1 MKKLGKY
8 EVLGELGH
16 GAMGVVYRARD
27 PIINRLVALK
37 TITTGVAEDPNL
49 LHRFYREAQ
58 SAGGLQH
65 PNIVTIYDMGE
76 AGELPYIAMELVE
89 GENLEQVIVRRA
101 PLPIS
106 LKLVYAMQAC
116 RAFDYA
122 HKRGIIHRDI
132 KPGNVMINRDGV
144 VKVVDFGIA
153 RVMEASRTQTGML
166 IGTFAYMSPEQYHG
180 EHADERSD
188 IWSFGVL
195 MYELL
200 AYERPFTGATPAS
213 LMHSIC
219 NQEPLA
225 LNQVLPDC
233 PPELEIVV
241 SRVLRKVPGDRYQSM
256 EDLLLELDP
265 ICKKLQAQAVIELVV
280 QSRQHADQGDFTEA
294 RDLVRQALQIDSG
307 NQHARTLLEK
317 VNAELKRL
325 QVRPKVQQFVEKGQA
340 LLEEGKTQE
349 AKSAADSALQLDSNF
364 EPAQELQR
372 LVQNELVKAQLV
384 ANWLQ
389 VSQKHLAEGMPEEA
403 EVLVARVLE
412 VEPSNKQA
420 LALQQQVLKEKAER
434 QRRLALLE
442 SIQNA
447 RSLWTQQN
455 YGECIRLLVDLS
467 KEFPGEDEVTRLLE
481 TVRED
486 QAEQQK
492 QQALLESRNLLAGRH
507 YEESVTLLTNLRK
520 QFPRDEEILRLLE
533 DVRKD
538 QSNER
543 RLHGLAE
550 AKSALA
556 AGRHD
561 ECLSLLNALRT
572 EFPDAEEITGL
583 IEDARRD
590 QVEQHRQRGMAKA
603 RVMLASRAFEECS
616 TFVKALQEEFPE
628 DEEIPRLLEAARA
641 GQTEHRRQE
650 GMAKARKLL
659 DARSFEECITFL
671 TSLTKEFPNDEE
683 TTKLLQA
690 VRLEQAEQHKRQRL
704 TEVRS
709 LLASRNYEKAL
720 SLLASLQNEFP
731 EEDDYR
737 KLLDSAL
744 KDQAEHH
751 KRAGVAEARNLL
763 ASRQYADSI
772 TLLNRLRTDF
782 PGETEIAKLLETA
795 REDWAEQQKQQKLAE
810 ARALLAA
817 QRFAEAL
824 ALLDALVS
832 AYPKDAGVIKLRSL
846 VQREQEKHAQAERMQ
861 REIEA
866 LRKLMNERRYPEV
879 ISRTKVLLNEF
890 PGEAAL
896 TRLSE
901 FASSQQ
907 AQIESELL
915 LGKAVCET
923 RALFDANS
931 FEEAIRMAQSAL
943 KTSPDNPDLLD
954 LVRRAKTQQKK
965 QETRQ
970 RIEQRIREIRVKIN
984 REKFSEAIDLAKQT
998 LVTYG
1003 PDTDLTQLL
1012 NSAQVEFEARERKR
1026 EQERSLE
1033 TIRSL
1038 VECGNLDEASRTLEL
1053 ALDTHVLEPFDS
1065 RVQHVAQEIKDAASP
1080 ATQPRDSRVPSIPSN
1095 FAKEYAFQQGLPEL
1109 FTPPP
1114 AVKEPAIETPATED
1128 AAVQPTRPPQ
1138 PSVPAL
1144 HSPVNSGTAP
1154 SSPALPDPAV
1164 NENEIAAKS
1173 EDVVIPHQTET
1184 QEQVP
1189 SVSTLS
1195 TSPKLHPS
1203 PVPAWRKPGLV
1214 VLGGIVVA
1222 VAVWAGIHFSTSKP
1236 APVVVPEAS
1245 SQPRVTKPE
1254 IDPLE
1259 TRQREAIS
1267 SADQLIAANDLE
1279 GAMRTLQQAASLN
1292 GPLTTDIQ
1300 KKLVSIEES
1309 MKDASVRQLRQ
1320 REELLWQQAKNREA
1334 SGRYKD
1340 AENELRQILALPAGG
1355 VRRDDAQRYLDTV
1368 IPQHQL
1374 RDRLLAQARQDLKQ
1388 GDFRSARQ
1396 VAAQIQQNGADSSQ
1410 LTIEIDQTEQAQ
1422 LSQWESQF
1430 NQLKQGE
1437 DDAAV
1442 QRLKALEP
1450 KFQSL
1455 ASEGGP
1461 RAGEAQSYVNSISN
1475 AIAEVQTRA
1484 QNKIAD
1490 KEFQLTVQKYQQAL
1504 TANDKNALAGIRSD
1518 FQSITQRGGPHADE
1532 ARKYANDIG
1541 AKLDALNVPP
1551 PLAPVTP
1558 PVKSSETVTSAPPD
1572 NDAAVRAVVQR
1583 YAQAFERRDAN
1594 ALRQIWPNMG
1604 GRYARYKSS
1613 FELASSIRMNVAIDS
1628 VQISTDE
1635 ATAIIT
1641 GQVFQEYTPK
1651 GGKMNSRNDRA
1662 VFHLAKS
1669 NGVWVITDIK

>member
-1 MKKLGKY
+1 LNRLGKY

-49 LHRFYREAQ
+49 LQRFYREAQ

-76 AGELPYIAMELVE
+76 AGEIPYIAMELVE
-89 GENLEQVIVRRA
+89 GENLDQVIARRA
-101 PLPIS
+101 PFTIS
-106 LKLVYAMQAC
+106 LKLGYVLQAC

-132 KPGNVMINRDGV
+132 KPGNIMINRDGI

-200 AYERPFTGATPAS
+200 AYQRPFTGATPAS

-219 NQEPLA
+219 NHEPSP

-241 SRVLRKVPGDRYQSM
+241 TRALRKAPGDRYQSM

-265 ICKKLQAQAVIELVV
+265 TCKKLQAQAVVELVV
-280 QSRQHADQGDFTEA
+280 QSRQSVDKGDFTEA
-294 RDLVRQALQIDSG
+294 RDLLRQALQIDSG
-307 NQHARTLLEK
+307 NQHARSLLEK

-325 QVRPKVQQFVEKGQA
+325 QVRPKVQQFVEKGQV
-340 LLEEGKTQE
+340 LLDEGKTQE

-364 EPAQELQR
+364 EPAQRLQR
-372 LVQNELVKAQLV
+372 LVQNELDKAQLV
-384 ANWLQ
+384 ANWLRA
-389 VSQKHLAEGMPEEA
+389 SQKHLAEGMPEEA
-403 EVLVARVLE
+403 EVLVGRVLE

-420 LALQQQVLKEKAER
+420 LTLQQQVLREKAER
-434 QRRLALLE
+434 QRRLELLE
-442 SIQNA
+442 GIQNA

-455 YGECIRLLVDLS
+455 YGQCIQLLVDLS
-467 KEFPGEDEVTRLLE
+467 EEFPGEDEVARLLE

-507 YEESVTLLTNLRK
+507 YEESLALLTNLQK

-538 QSNER
+538 QSDER
-543 RLHGLAE
+543 RLQGLAE
-550 AKSALA
+550 ARGVLA
-556 AGRHD
+556 VGRHD
-561 ECLSLLNALRT
+561 ECISLLNALRT
-572 EFPDAEEITGL
+572 EFPYEEEITEL
-583 IEDARRD
+583 LEDARRD
-590 QVEQHRQRGMAKA
+590 QLEQHRQRGMAKA
-603 RVMLASRAFEECS
+603 RKLLASRAFEECA
-616 TFVKALQEEFPE
+616 TFLGALQEEFPE
-628 DEEIPRLLEAARA
+628 DEEIPRLLEAVRG
-641 GQTEHRRQE
+641 GQTEQRRQQ
-650 GMAKARKLL
+650 GVAKARKLL
-659 DARSFEECITFL
+659 DGRSFEECITLL

-704 TEVRS
+704 AEVRS
-709 LLASRNYEKAL
+709 LLASRDYEKAL

-737 KLLDSAL
+737 KSLDSAL
-744 KDQAEHH
+744 RDQAEHH
-751 KRAGVAEARNLL
+751 KREGVAEARNLL

-772 TLLNRLRTDF
+772 TLLNRLQTDF
-782 PGETEIAKLLETA
+782 PGETEITKLIETA
-795 REDWAEQQKQQKLAE
+795 REDWAEQQKQQKLAD
-810 ARALLAA
+810 ARAHLAA

-824 ALLDALVS
+824 ALLNALVS
-832 AYPKDAGVIKLRSL
+832 AHPKDAGVIKLRAL
-846 VQREQEKHAQAERMQ
+846 VQREQEKHAQTERMQ

-866 LRKLMNERRYPEV
+866 LRKLTNERKYPDV
-879 ISRTKVLLNEF
+879 ISRAKVLLNEF
-890 PGEAAL
+890 PGDTAL

-915 LGKAVCET
+915 IRNAVGET
-923 RALFDANS
+923 RALFDANR
-931 FEEAIRMAQSAL
+931 FEEAIRMAQSGL
-943 KTSPDNPDLLD
+943 KTLPDNPDLLD
-954 LVRRAKTQQKK
+954 LLRRAKTQQKK
-965 QETRQ
+965 LETRQ

-984 REKFSEAIDLAKQT
+984 REKFSEAIDLAQQT

-1038 VECGNLDEASRTLEL
+1038 VQCGNLDEASRTLEL

-1065 RVQHVAQEIKDAASP
+1065 RVQHVSQEIKDAVSP
-1080 ATQPRDSRVPSIPSN
+1080 AMESRASGVPSPPN
-1095 FAKEYAFQQGLPEL
+1095 FATEYAFQQSAPEL

-1114 AVKEPAIETPATED
+1114 NEKDAAIETPTTEE
-1128 AAVQPTRPPQ
+1128 AVVQPTHPPQ
-1138 PSVPAL
+1138 PSAPAL
-1144 HSPVNSGTAP
+1144 DSPVNPTAAP
-1154 SSPALPDPAV
+1154 WSSDSAV
-1164 NENEIAAKS
+1164 KENESAAGS
-1173 EDVVIPHQTET
+1173 QDVVVPLQTET
-1184 QEQVP
+1184 KGQVP
-1189 SVSTLS
+1189 SVTAPSAA
-1195 TSPKLHPS
+1195 PKLRPS
-1203 PVPAWRKPGLV
+1203 PVPAWRKTSLVALAGL
-1214 VLGGIVVA
+1214 GVA

-1236 APVVVPEAS
+1236 APVVVPEAM
-1245 SQPRVTKPE
+1245 SQPRVTTPG

-1259 TRQREAIS
+1259 IKQRDAIN

-1279 GAMRTLQQAASLN
+1279 TAMRTLQQAASLN

-1300 KKLVSIEES
+1300 KKLVGIEES

-1320 REELLWQQAKNREA
+1320 REELLWQQAKKREA

-1340 AENELRQILALPAGG
+1340 AENELRQIMALPAGG

-1410 LTIEIDQTEQAQ
+1410 LTIEIDQLEQAL

-1442 QRLKALEP
+1442 QKLKALEP

-1455 ASEGGP
+1455 AGAGGP

-1475 AIAEVQTRA
+1475 AITEVQTRA
-1484 QNKIAD
+1484 QNKITE

-1504 TANDKNALAGIRSD
+1504 TTNDKNALAGIRSD
-1518 FQSITQRGGPHADE
+1518 FQSIIQRGGPHAEE

-1551 PLAPVTP
+1551 PAVPLTP
-1558 PVKSSETVTSAPPD
+1558 PVKSSETVTPAPPD

-1594 ALRQIWPNMG
+1594 ALRQVWPNMG
-1604 GRYARYKSS
+1604 ERYARYKSS

-1628 VQISTDE
+1628 VQISTDGT
-1635 ATAIIT
+1635 TAVIT
-1641 GQVFQEYTPK
+1641 GRVSQEYTPK
-1651 GGKMNSRNDRA
+1651 GAKMNSRNDRA
-1662 VFHLAKS
+1662 VFRLAKS

>member
-1 MKKLGKY
+1 
-8 EVLGELGH
+8 
-16 GAMGVVYRARD
+16 MGVVYRARD

-233 PPELEIVV
+233 PPELEVVV
-241 SRVLRKVPGDRYQSM
+241 SRVLRKVPGDRHQSM

-265 ICKKLQAQAVIELVV
+265 ICKRLQAQAVIELVA
-280 QSRQHADQGDFTEA
+280 QSRQSVEQGDFTEA

-372 LVQNELVKAQLV
+372 LVQKELVKAQLV

-389 VSQKHLAEGMPEEA
+389 ASQKHLAEGMPEEA

-412 VEPSNKQA
+412 TEPSNKQA

-434 QRRLALLE
+434 QRRLELLQ
-442 SIQNA
+442 SIRNA

-507 YEESVTLLTNLRK
+507 YEESVALLTNLRK

-561 ECLSLLNALRT
+561 ECISLLNALRT
-572 EFPDAEEITGL
+572 EFPDAAEISGL
-583 IEDARRD
+583 LEDARRD

-616 TFVKALQEEFPE
+616 IFVKALREEFPE

-641 GQTEHRRQE
+641 GQTEQRRQE
-650 GMAKARKLL
+650 GVARARKLL

-683 TTKLLQA
+683 TTKLLQV
-690 VRLEQAEQHKRQRL
+690 VRLEQAEQHKRQQL
-704 TEVRS
+704 SGVRS
-709 LLASRNYEKAL
+709 LLATRSYEKAF
-720 SLLASLQNEFP
+720 SLLASLQSEFP

-751 KRAGVAEARNLL
+751 KREGVAEARNLL
-763 ASRQYADSI
+763 ASRQYTDSI
-772 TLLNRLRTDF
+772 TLLNRLQTDF

-795 REDWAEQQKQQKLAE
+795 REDWAEQQKQQKLAD

-824 ALLDALVS
+824 TLLDPLVS
-832 AYPKDAGVIKLRSL
+832 AHPKDAGVVKLRSL
-846 VQREQEKHAQAERMQ
+846 VQREQEKHAQTERMQ

-866 LRKLMNERRYPEV
+866 LRKLMNERQYPDV
-879 ISRTKVLLNEF
+879 ISRTKALLNEF

-907 AQIESELL
+907 AQLESELL
-915 LGKAVCET
+915 LRKAVCET
-923 RALFDANS
+923 RALFDVNR

-965 QETRQ
+965 LETRQ

-1053 ALDTHVLEPFDS
+1053 ALGTHVLEPFDS
-1065 RVQHVAQEIKDAASP
+1065 RVQHISQEIKDAASP
-1080 ATQPRDSRVPSIPSN
+1080 AVEPRDSRVPSTPSS

-1114 AVKEPAIETPATED
+1114 AVNDAAIETPATED
-1128 AAVQPTRPPQ
+1128 PAPTRPPQ

-1144 HSPVNSGTAP
+1144 QSPVTSGTAP
-1154 SSPALPDPAV
+1154 SSSARTDPV
-1164 NENEIAAKS
+1164 LNENETAVTS
-1173 EDVVIPHQTET
+1173 EDVVIPYQTET
-1184 QEQVP
+1184 QAQAP

-1195 TSPKLHPS
+1195 TSPKLPPG
-1203 PVPAWRKPGLV
+1203 PVAAWRKTSLV
-1214 VLGGIVVA
+1214 VLGGLVVA

-1236 APVVVPEAS
+1236 APVLVPEAT
-1245 SQPRVTKPE
+1245 SQPHVTKPK

-1259 TRQREAIS
+1259 IKQREAIS
-1267 SADQLIAANDLE
+1267 SADQLVAANDLD
-1279 GAMRTLQQAASLN
+1279 GAKRTLQQAASLN

-1300 KKLVSIEES
+1300 KKLLGIEES
-1309 MKDASVRQLRQ
+1309 MKDANIRQLRQ

-1374 RDRLLAQARQDLKQ
+1374 RDRLLVQARQDLKQ

-1396 VAAQIQQNGADSSQ
+1396 VAAQMQQNGADASQ

-1430 NQLKQGE
+1430 NQLKQGD

-1455 ASEGGP
+1455 AGEGGP
-1461 RAGEAQSYVNSISN
+1461 RAGEAQSYVNSISS
-1475 AIAEVQTRA
+1475 AITEVQTRA
-1484 QNKIAD
+1484 QNKITD

-1504 TANDKNALAGIRSD
+1504 TANDKNALAGVRSD
-1518 FQSITQRGGPHADE
+1518 FQSITQRGGPHAEE
-1532 ARKYANDIG
+1532 ARKYASDIG
-1541 AKLDALNVPP
+1541 AKLDAFNVPP
-1551 PLAPVTP
+1551 PLAPVP
-1558 PVKSSETVTSAPPD
+1558 PPMKSSESVTPAPPD

-1583 YAQAFERRDAN
+1583 YVQAFERRDAN

-1604 GRYARYKSS
+1604 ERYARYKSS

-1628 VQISTDE
+1628 VQISTDG

-1651 GGKMNSRNDRA
+1651 GAKMNSRNDRA
-1662 VFHLAKS
+1662 VFRLAKS

>member
-1 MKKLGKY
+1 LKKLGKY

-27 PIINRLVALK
+27 PVINRLVALK

-49 LHRFYREAQ
+49 LQRFYREAQ

-101 PLPIS
+101 PFPIS
-106 LKLVYAMQAC
+106 LKLVYTMQAC

-132 KPGNVMINRDGV
+132 KPGNVMINRDGI

-200 AYERPFTGATPAS
+200 AYQRPFTGATPAS

-219 NQEPLA
+219 NQEPSP

-241 SRVLRKVPGDRYQSM
+241 SRVLRKAPGDRYQSM

-265 ICKKLQAQAVIELVV
+265 ICKKLQAQAVVELVV
-280 QSRQHADQGDFTEA
+280 QSRQRVEQGEFTEA
-294 RDLVRQALQIDSG
+294 RDLLRQTLQIDSG
-307 NQHARTLLEK
+307 NQHARSLLEK
-317 VNAELKRL
+317 VNGELKRL
-325 QVRPKVQQFVEKGQA
+325 QVRPKVEQFVEKGRA
-340 LLEEGKTQE
+340 LLDEGKTQE

-364 EPAQELQR
+364 APAQELQR
-372 LVQNELVKAQLV
+372 LVRNELDKAQRV
-384 ANWLQ
+384 ADWLQ
-389 VSQKHLAEGMPEEA
+389 ASKKHLAEGMPEEA
-403 EVLVARVLE
+403 EILVDRVLE
-412 VEPSNKQA
+412 IEPSNKQA
-420 LALQQQVLKEKAER
+420 LALQQQVLREKAER
-434 QRRLALLE
+434 QRRLELLE
-442 SIQNA
+442 GTQNA

-455 YGECIRLLVDLS
+455 YGACIQLLVTLS
-467 KEFPGEDEVTRLLE
+467 KEFPDEDEVARLLE

-507 YEESVTLLTNLRK
+507 YEESLALLSNLQK

-543 RLHGLAE
+543 RLQGLAE
-550 AKSALA
+550 AKSVLA

-561 ECLSLLNALRT
+561 ECFSLLNALRM
-572 EFPDAEEITGL
+572 EFPGDAEITGL
-583 IEDARRD
+583 LEDARRD
-590 QVEQHRQRGMAKA
+590 QVEQHRQRGLAKA
-603 RVMLASRAFEECS
+603 RKLLASRAFEECF
-616 TFVKALQEEFPE
+616 TFVTALQEEFHE
-628 DEEIPRLLEAARA
+628 DEEIPRLLEAIRA
-641 GQTEHRRQE
+641 GQTEQRRQE
-650 GMAKARKLL
+650 GVAKARKLL
-659 DARSFEECITFL
+659 ATRSFAECITFL
-671 TSLTKEFPNDEE
+671 TSLMKEFPGDEE
-683 TTKLLQA
+683 IIKLFET
-690 VRLEQAEQHKRQRL
+690 VRLELAQQYKHQRL

-731 EEDDYR
+731 AEDDYR
-737 KLLDSAL
+737 KLFDSAR

-751 KRAGVAEARNLL
+751 KREGVAEARNLL
-763 ASRQYADSI
+763 ASRKYADSI
-772 TLLNRLRTDF
+772 TLLNRLHTEF
-782 PGETEIAKLLETA
+782 PGETEIVKLLETA
-795 REDWAEQQKQQKLAE
+795 REDWEEQQKQQKLAD
-810 ARALLAA
+810 ARAHLAA
-817 QRFAEAL
+817 QRFGEAL
-824 ALLDALVS
+824 ALLDAMVS
-832 AYPKDAGVIKLRSL
+832 DHPKDAGVVKLRAL
-846 VQREQEKHAQAERMQ
+846 VQREQEKHAQTERMH

-866 LRKLMNERRYPEV
+866 LRKLMNERKYPDV
-879 ISRTKVLLNEF
+879 VSRTRVLLNEF
-890 PGEAAL
+890 PGDTAL

-907 AQIESELL
+907 AQIESELFL
-915 LGKAVCET
+915 RKAVGET
-923 RALFDANS
+923 RALFDANR
-931 FEEAIRMAQSAL
+931 FEETIRMAQSGL
-943 KTSPDNPDLLD
+943 KTLPDNPELLD
-954 LVRRAKTQQKK
+954 LLRRAETQQKK
-965 QETRQ
+965 LETRQ

-998 LVTYG
+998 LFTYG

-1012 NSAQVEFEARERKR
+1012 NSAQVEFEAREKQR

-1033 TIRSL
+1033 TIRTLMES
-1038 VECGNLDEASRTLEL
+1038 GNLDEANRTLEL

-1065 RVQHVAQEIKDAASP
+1065 RVQHVSQEIRDAAASSAMAP
-1080 ATQPRDSRVPSIPSN
+1080 QGSEAPSMPSN
-1095 FAKEYAFQQGLPEL
+1095 FAKEYAFHQGPPDL
-1109 FTPPP
+1109 FSPPP
-1114 AVKEPAIETPATED
+1114 ADKDAAIETPTTED
-1128 AAVQPTRPPQ
+1128 APAQPTHSPQ
-1138 PSVPAL
+1138 PFVPAL
-1144 HSPVNSGTAP
+1144 YSPQEPPTAP
-1154 SSPALPDPAV
+1154 LSSVPSDSAV
-1164 NENEIAAKS
+1164 RESETAARPP
-1173 EDVVIPHQTET
+1173 DVVIPPQTGI
-1184 QEQVP
+1184 QAQVP
-1189 SVSTLS
+1189 SVTAQSAST
-1195 TSPKLHPS
+1195 KLQPI
-1203 PVPAWRKPGLV
+1203 PVQAWRKLALLALVGLGV
-1214 VLGGIVVA
+1214 GL
-1222 VAVWAGIHFSTSKP
+1222 AVWTGVYFSASKP
-1236 APVVVPEAS
+1236 PHVVVPEAT
-1245 SQPRVTKPE
+1245 SQPRVTKPQ

-1259 TRQREAIS
+1259 IKQREAIN
-1267 SADQLIAANDLE
+1267 SADQLIAANDLD

-1300 KKLVSIEES
+1300 KKLVGIEES
-1309 MKDASVRQLRQ
+1309 LKDASVRELRL
-1320 REELLWQQAKNREA
+1320 REELLWQQAKSREA
-1334 SGRYKD
+1334 IGRYKD
-1340 AENELRQILALPAGG
+1340 AENELRQILALPSGG

-1374 RDRLLAQARQDLKQ
+1374 RDRLLAKARLDLKQ

-1396 VAAQIQQNGADSSQ
+1396 AAVQIQQSGADPSQ
-1410 LTIEIDQTEQAQ
+1410 LTAEIDQAEQAQ

-1442 QRLKALEP
+1442 QKLKALEP

-1461 RAGEAQSYVNSISN
+1461 HSGEAQSYVNGIAS
-1475 AIAEVQTRA
+1475 AIVDVQTRA

-1490 KEFQLTVQKYQQAL
+1490 KEFQLAVQKYQQAQS
-1504 TANDKNALAGIRSD
+1504 ASDKNALAGIRSD
-1518 FQSITQRGGPHADE
+1518 FQSIAQRGGPHAEE
-1532 ARKYANDIG
+1532 ARKYTSDIS
-1541 AKLDALNVPP
+1541 AKLDVLNAPP
-1551 PLAPVTP
+1551 VVPVTP
-1558 PVKSSETVTSAPPD
+1558 PVKSPEIVTPAPSD
-1572 NDAAVRAVVQR
+1572 NDVAVRALVQR

-1594 ALRQIWPNMG
+1594 ALRQIWPSMG
-1604 GRYARYKSS
+1604 ERYARYKSS

-1628 VQISTDE
+1628 VQISTDGT
-1635 ATAIIT
+1635 TAVIT
-1641 GQVFQEYTPK
+1641 GQVSQEYTPK
-1651 GGKMNSRNDRA
+1651 GAKVNSRKDRA

-1669 NGVWVITDIK
+1669 NGVWIITDIK

>member
-1 MKKLGKY
+1 LKKLGKY

-89 GENLEQVIVRRA
+89 GENLEQVIARRA

-200 AYERPFTGATPAS
+200 AYERPFTGPTPAS

-265 ICKKLQAQAVIELVV
+265 ICKKLQAQAVIELVA
-280 QSRQHADQGDFTEA
+280 QSRQRIDQGDFTEA
-294 RDLVRQALQIDSG
+294 RDLVRHALQIDSG

-372 LVQNELVKAQLV
+372 LVQNELAKAQLV

-389 VSQKHLAEGMPEEA
+389 ASQRHLAEGMPEEA
-403 EVLVARVLE
+403 EVLVARVLDA
-412 VEPSNKQA
+412 EPSNKQA

-434 QRRLALLE
+434 QRRLELLE

-507 YEESVTLLTNLRK
+507 YEESVALLTNLRK

-561 ECLSLLNALRT
+561 ECFSLLNALRT
-572 EFPDAEEITGL
+572 EFPDAEEISGL
-583 IEDARRD
+583 LEDARRD

-616 TFVKALQEEFPE
+616 TFVKTLQEEFPG

-641 GQTEHRRQE
+641 GQTEQRRQA
-650 GMAKARKLL
+650 GVAQARKLL
-659 DARSFEECITFL
+659 EARSLEACITSL

-720 SLLASLQNEFP
+720 SLLAALQREFP

-751 KRAGVAEARNLL
+751 KREGVAEARNLL

-772 TLLNRLRTDF
+772 NLLNQLQTDF
-782 PGETEIAKLLETA
+782 PRETEIAKLLETA
-795 REDWAEQQKQQKLAE
+795 REDWAEQQKQQKLAD

-832 AYPKDAGVIKLRSL
+832 AHPKDAGVVKLRSL
-846 VQREQEKHAQAERMQ
+846 VQREQEKHAQTERMQ

-866 LRKLMNERRYPEV
+866 LRKLMNERQYPDV

-890 PGEAAL
+890 PGETAL

-915 LGKAVCET
+915 LRKAVCET
-923 RALFDANS
+923 RALFDVNR

-965 QETRQ
+965 LETRQ

-1065 RVQHVAQEIKDAASP
+1065 RVQHISQEIKDAASP
-1080 ATQPRDSRVPSIPSN
+1080 AMEPRDSRVPSKPSS

-1114 AVKEPAIETPATED
+1114 AVNDAAIETPAAED

-1144 HSPVNSGTAP
+1144 QSPVNSGTAP
-1154 SSPALPDPAV
+1154 SSSAPDPAV
-1164 NENEIAAKS
+1164 NENETAAKS

-1184 QEQVP
+1184 QAQVP

-1195 TSPKLHPS
+1195 TSPKLHPG
-1203 PVPAWRKPGLV
+1203 PVPVWRKPSLV
-1214 VLGGIVVA
+1214 VLGGLVLA
-1222 VAVWAGIHFSTSKP
+1222 VAVGAGIHFSTSKP
-1236 APVVVPEAS
+1236 VRVVVPEAT

-1259 TRQREAIS
+1259 IKQREAIS

-1279 GAMRTLQQAASLN
+1279 GAKRTLQQAASLN

-1300 KKLVSIEES
+1300 KKLVGIEES

-1334 SGRYKD
+1334 SGRYKE

-1430 NQLKQGE
+1430 NQLKQGD

-1455 ASEGGP
+1455 AGEGGA
-1461 RAGEAQSYVNSISN
+1461 RAGEAQSYVNSISS
-1475 AIAEVQTRA
+1475 AITEVQTRA
-1484 QNKIAD
+1484 QNKITD

-1518 FQSITQRGGPHADE
+1518 FQSITQRGGPHTEE

-1551 PLAPVTP
+1551 PLAPVTA
-1558 PVKSSETVTSAPPD
+1558 PVKPSESVTPAPPD

-1604 GRYARYKSS
+1604 ERYARYKSS

-1628 VQISTDE
+1628 VQISTDG

-1651 GGKMNSRNDRA
+1651 GAKMNSRNDRA

-1669 NGVWVITDIK
+1669 NGVWVITDIQ

>member
-1 MKKLGKY
+1 
-8 EVLGELGH
+8 
-16 GAMGVVYRARD
+16 MGVVYRARD
-27 PIINRLVALK
+27 PIINRFVALK

-49 LHRFYREAQ
+49 LQRFYREAQ

-106 LKLVYAMQAC
+106 LKLGYALQAC

-132 KPGNVMINRDGV
+132 KPGNIMINRDGI

-200 AYERPFTGATPAS
+200 AYQRPFTGATPAS

-219 NQEPLA
+219 NQEPSA

-241 SRVLRKVPGDRYQSM
+241 SRVLRKAPGDRYQSM

-265 ICKKLQAQAVIELVV
+265 ICKKLQTQAVVELVV
-280 QSRQHADQGDFTEA
+280 QSRQRVDQGDFTEA
-294 RDLVRQALQIDSG
+294 RDLLRQTLQIDSG
-307 NQHARTLLEK
+307 NQHARSLLEK
-317 VNAELKRL
+317 VNVELKRL

-340 LLEEGKTQE
+340 LLDEGKTQE

-364 EPAQELQR
+364 EPAQRLQR
-372 LVQNELVKAQLV
+372 LVQNELDKAQLV

-389 VSQKHLAEGMPEEA
+389 ASQEHLAEGMPEEA
-403 EVLVARVLE
+403 EVLVGRVLE

-420 LALQQQVLKEKAER
+420 LALQQQVLREKAER
-434 QRRLALLE
+434 QRQLE
-442 SIQNA
+442 LQEGIQNA

-455 YGECIRLLVDLS
+455 YGQCIQLLVDLS
-467 KEFPGEDEVTRLLE
+467 KDFPDEDEVARLLE

-507 YEESVTLLTNLRK
+507 YEESLALLTNLQK

-538 QSNER
+538 QSDER
-543 RLHGLAE
+543 KLQGLAE
-550 AKSALA
+550 ARSVLA
-556 AGRHD
+556 VGRHD
-561 ECLSLLNALRT
+561 ECISLLNALRT
-572 EFPDAEEITGL
+572 EFPYEEEITGL
-583 IEDARRD
+583 LEDARRD
-590 QVEQHRQRGMAKA
+590 QVEQHRQQGMAQA
-603 RVMLASRAFEECS
+603 RKLLASRAFEECS

-628 DEEIPRLLEAARA
+628 DEEIPRLLEAVRG
-641 GQTEHRRQE
+641 GQTEQRRQQ
-650 GMAKARKLL
+650 GVAKARKLL
-659 DARSFEECITFL
+659 DARSFEECIAFL

-683 TTKLLQA
+683 ITKLLKA

-709 LLASRNYEKAL
+709 LLASKNYQKAL

-737 KLLDSAL
+737 KLLDSTL

-751 KRAGVAEARNLL
+751 KREGVAEARNLL

-772 TLLNRLRTDF
+772 TLLSRLLTDF

-795 REDWAEQQKQQKLAE
+795 REDWAEQQKQQKLAD

-824 ALLDALVS
+824 ALLNALVS
-832 AYPKDAGVIKLRSL
+832 AHPKDAGIVKLRAL
-846 VQREQEKHAQAERMQ
+846 VQREQEKHAQTERMQ

-866 LRKLMNERRYPEV
+866 LRKLMNERKYPDV

-890 PGEAAL
+890 PGETAL

-915 LGKAVCET
+915 LRKAVGET
-923 RALFDANS
+923 RALFDANR
-931 FEEAIRMAQSAL
+931 FEEAIRMAQSGL
-943 KTSPDNPDLLD
+943 KTLPDNPDLLD
-954 LVRRAKTQQKK
+954 LLRRAKTQQKK
-965 QETRQ
+965 LETRQ

-1012 NSAQVEFEARERKR
+1012 NSAQVEFDARERKR

-1038 VECGNLDEASRTLEL
+1038 VQCGNLDEANRTLEL
-1053 ALDTHVLEPFDS
+1053 ALDSHVLEPFDS
-1065 RVQHVAQEIKDAASP
+1065 RVQHVSQEIKDAVSP
-1080 ATQPRDSRVPSIPSN
+1080 AMESRGSGVPSPSN
-1095 FAKEYAFQQGLPEL
+1095 FATEYAFQQGAPEL

-1114 AVKEPAIETPATED
+1114 NEKDAAIETPTTED
-1128 AAVQPTRPPQ
+1128 AVVQPTHPPQ
-1138 PSVPAL
+1138 PSPPAV
-1144 HSPVNSGTAP
+1144 HSPVNPAAVP
-1154 SSPALPDPAV
+1154 WSSDSAV
-1164 NENEIAAKS
+1164 KENESAARS
-1173 EDVVIPHQTET
+1173 QDVVIPLQTET
-1184 QEQVP
+1184 KGQVP
-1189 SVSTLS
+1189 SVTAPPA
-1195 TSPKLHPS
+1195 SPKLRPS
-1203 PVPAWRKPGLV
+1203 PVPAWRKTSLVALAGL
-1214 VLGGIVVA
+1214 GVA

-1236 APVVVPEAS
+1236 AQVVVPETT

-1259 TRQREAIS
+1259 IKQRDAIN

-1279 GAMRTLQQAASLN
+1279 AAMRTLQQAASLN
-1292 GPLTTDIQ
+1292 GPLTADIQ

-1334 SGRYKD
+1334 SGRYRE

-1355 VRRDDAQRYLDTV
+1355 VRRDEAQRYLDSV

-1396 VAAQIQQNGADSSQ
+1396 VAAQIQQNGADPSQ
-1410 LTIEIDQTEQAQ
+1410 LSIEIDQAEQAQ

-1437 DDAAV
+1437 DDATV
-1442 QRLKALEP
+1442 QKLKALEP

-1455 ASEGGP
+1455 VGEGGP
-1461 RAGEAQSYVNSISN
+1461 HSGEAQSYVNSIPN
-1475 AIAEVQTRA
+1475 AITDVQTRA

-1504 TANDKNALAGIRSD
+1504 STSDKNTLAEIRSD
-1518 FQSITQRGGPHADE
+1518 FQSITQRGGPHAEE

-1551 PLAPVTP
+1551 PAVPVTP
-1558 PVKSSETVTSAPPD
+1558 PVKSSEIVTPAATD

-1583 YAQAFERRDAN
+1583 YAQAFEKRDAT

-1604 GRYARYKSS
+1604 ERYARYKSS

-1628 VQISTDE
+1628 VQISTDG
-1635 ATAIIT
+1635 ATATIT
-1641 GQVFQEYTPK
+1641 GQVSQEYTPK
-1651 GGKMNSRNDRA
+1651 GAKANSRSDRA